1 MEPWVTTDELISVL
15 SNDIGRRPLAPAAG
29 IAVAFVPALAFAAF
43 GFFAFVGLRPDVGSA
58 LATWQFGFKFV
69 VTTLLVATA
78 LYGFYRSLQPGSR
91 RRFVDVAVLAAPLLL
106 LAGVAIELASLPSSA
121 WAMTAI
127 GKNAMLCL
135 TIIPSLGV
143 IPFVAILLAARIG
156 APTRPALTGLLAG
169 LVAGG
174 IAATFYAANC
184 TDDSP
189 LFVLTWYPL
198 AIGALGFAGMAI
210 GPLVLRW

>member
-1 MEPWVTTDELISVL
+1 MEPWVTTDELIRVL
-15 SNDIGRRPLAPAAG
+15 SNDIGRRPLAPAEG
-29 IAVAFVPALAFAAF
+29 VAVAFVPALAFAAL
-43 GFFAFVGLRPDVGSA
+43 GFFAFVGLRPDVGAA
-58 LATWQFGFKFV
+58 LLTWQFGFKFV

-78 LYGFYRSLQPGSR
+78 IHGFYRSLQPGSR
-91 RRFVDVAVLAAPLLL
+91 RRYVEVAFLVAPLLL
-106 LAGVAIELASLPSSA
+106 LAGVVVELASLPSSN

-135 TIIPSLGV
+135 TIIPALGV
-143 IPFVAILLAARIG
+143 IPLLVMLLAAKVG

-169 LVAGG
+169 LAAGG

-198 AIGALGFAGMAI
+198 AIGALGLAGSAI
-210 GPLVLRW
+210 GPLLLKW

>member
-1 MEPWVTTDELISVL
+1 MSHARHERFVMLIGPGANGKSVL
-15 SNDIGRRPLAPAAG
+15 LA
-29 IAVAFVPALAFAAF
+29 ILE
-43 GFFAFVGLRPDVGSA
+43 GLLGAENV
-58 LATWQFGFKFV
+58 
-69 VTTLLVATA
+69 
-78 LYGFYRSLQPGSR
+78 
-91 RRFVDVAVLAAPLLL
+91 
-106 LAGVAIELASLPSSA
+106 AGVQPSNFDRSFQRAHLHMKLANIVTELRQGEVIADGASTQHGQL
-121 WAMTAI
+121 AI

-135 TIIPSLGV
+135 TVIPSLGV
-143 IPFVAILLAARIG
+143 IPLAAILLAARVG

-169 LVAGG
+169 LAAGG

-210 GPLVLRW
+210 GPLVLNW